1 MARSKC
7 GSCGS
12 STFELVEQD
21 RIRNS
26 NFKLTF
32 VQCSSCGVPIGVMDY
47 YNIGDRLNDL
57 EKRLKNIES
66 TIGNVDHNVVAV
78 AELVKKKK

>member
-12 STFELVEQD
+12 SSFELVDQD
-21 RIRNS
+21 RIKNS

-32 VQCSSCGVPIGVMDY
+32 VQCSSCGVPVGVMDY
-47 YNIGDRLNDL
+47 YNIGNKLEGL
-57 EKRLKNIES
+57 EKRIKNIES
-66 TIGNVDHNVVAV
+66 TIGDVDHNVVAV

>member
-12 STFELVEQD
+12 SAFELVEQD
-21 RIRNS
+21 RLKNS

-47 YNIGDRLNDL
+47 YNIGDKLNDL

>member
-21 RIRNS
+21 GIRNS

-47 YNIGDRLNDL
+47 YNIGDKLDVMENRI
-57 EKRLKNIES
+57 KNIES
-66 TIGNVDHNVVAV
+66 TIGNVDHNVVAL
-78 AELVKKKK
+78 AKLLKKK

>member
-7 GSCGS
+7 GSCS
-12 STFELVEQD
+12 SSAFELVEQD
-21 RIRNS
+21 RIGNS

-47 YNIGDRLNDL
+47 YNIGDRINDL
-57 EKRLKNIES
+57 EKRLKK
-66 TIGNVDHNVVAV
+66 H
-78 AELVKKKK
+78 

>member
-12 STFELVEQD
+12 ESFELMEQA
-21 RIRNS
+21 RIKNS

-32 VQCSSCGVPIGVMDY
+32 VQCSSCGVPVGVMDY
-47 YNIGDRLNDL
+47 YNIGNKLDGL
-57 EKRLKNIES
+57 EKRIKAIES
-66 TIGNVDHNVVAV
+66 TTANIDNNVVVV
-78 AELVKKKK
+78 AGLIKKKK

>member
-12 STFELVEQD
+12 SSFELVDQD
-21 RIRNS
+21 RIKNS

-32 VQCSSCGVPIGVMDY
+32 VQCSSCGVPVGVMDC
-47 YNIGDRLNDL
+47 YNIGNKLEGL
-57 EKRLKNIES
+57 EKRIKNIES

>member
-12 STFELVEQD
+12 SSFELADQD
-21 RIRNS
+21 RIKNS

-32 VQCSSCGVPIGVMDY
+32 VQCSSCGVPVGVMDY
-47 YNIGDRLNDL
+47 YNIGNKLEGL
-57 EKRLKNIES
+57 EKRIKNIES

>member
-12 STFELVEQD
+12 SSFELVDQD
-21 RIRNS
+21 RIKNS

-32 VQCSSCGVPIGVMDY
+32 VQCSSCGVPVGVMDY
-47 YNIGDRLNDL
+47 YNIGNKLEGL
-57 EKRLKNIES
+57 EKRIKNIES

>member
-12 STFELVEQD
+12 GSFELVEQES
-21 RIRNS
+21 IKKS

-32 VQCSSCGVPIGVMDY
+32 VQCSSCGVPVGVMDY
-47 YNIGDRLNDL
+47 YNIGDKLDGL
-57 EKRLKNIES
+57 EKRIKAIES
-66 TIGNVDHNVVAV
+66 TTANIDSNVVAV
-78 AELVKKKK
+78 VELVKKKK